1 MCVYVYGLVIVATIF
16 YVHFFHGHF
25 AFYSI
30 IEYRTMNYVRQTFA
44 NLLNTA
50 GSVVSTKQTDLFW
63 SYSTGG
69 VPVITYAL
77 LAATTVILA
86 TSTIAM
92 SMDQE
97 GGSEQL
103 SAPSV
108 GGAIKTKRNN
118 NNHKHSTTKRRR

>member
-1 MCVYVYGLVIVATIF
+1 
-16 YVHFFHGHF
+16 
-25 AFYSI
+25 
-30 IEYRTMNYVRQTFA
+30 MNYVRQTFA

-97 GGSEQL
+97 GGSEQP
-103 SAPSV
+103 SIPAPSV
-108 GGAIKTKRNN
+108 GGANKTKRN